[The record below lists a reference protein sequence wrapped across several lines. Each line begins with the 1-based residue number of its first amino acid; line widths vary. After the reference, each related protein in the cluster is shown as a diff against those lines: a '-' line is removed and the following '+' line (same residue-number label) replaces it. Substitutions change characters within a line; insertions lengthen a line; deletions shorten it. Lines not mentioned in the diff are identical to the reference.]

1 MRLSKPTDFGLDLV
15 KFFED
20 YLPEQRGMSPHTI
33 HSYRDTFM
41 LLLQFLV
48 RDTNRA
54 VEKLEINDFTAEHV
68 LAFLSYLEKERKN
81 GVATRNARLGAI
93 HVFARFVASHRP
105 ELLGTLQRVIGLPFK
120 RGVQESP
127 IDYLE
132 RPEIEAL
139 LQSIDRRNILGRRD
153 YALFA
158 FMFNTGARVQEVLD
172 LCYRDIR
179 LDSPSQVRLQGKGGK
194 SRLCPIWPATVGL
207 LRDMMSEV
215 RSIEQDPL
223 KAFVFTNARGKQ
235 MTRYG
240 VRYLLRKY
248 VAVAS
253 CVVPTLRNKRIHPH
267 SLRHSTAIALLKA
280 GVDFA
285 TISQW
290 LGHANLNT
298 TMRYARADVD
308 LKRQAISQVFPDMLA
323 PPRGGHLL
331 VDGKELLG
339 WLRRI

>member
-194 SRLCPIWPATVGL
+194 SR
-207 LRDMMSEV
+207 
-215 RSIEQDPL
+215 
-223 KAFVFTNARGKQ
+223 
-235 MTRYG
+235 
-240 VRYLLRKY
+240 
-248 VAVAS
+248 
-253 CVVPTLRNKRIHPH
+253 RISRELSPKVKNY
-267 SLRHSTAIALLKA
+267 AALLQI
-280 GVDFA
+280 F
-285 TISQW
+285 S
-290 LGHANLNT
+290 
-298 TMRYARADVD
+298 D
-308 LKRQAISQVFPDMLA
+308 LCFSGFSKTSLI
-323 PPRGGHLL
+323 
-331 VDGKELLG
+331 
-339 WLRRI
+339 